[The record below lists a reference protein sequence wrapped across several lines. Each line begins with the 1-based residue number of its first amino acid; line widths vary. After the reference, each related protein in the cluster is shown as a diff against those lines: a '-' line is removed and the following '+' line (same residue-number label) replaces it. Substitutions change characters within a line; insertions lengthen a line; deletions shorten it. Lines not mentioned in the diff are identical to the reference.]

1 MAGMDVTEAVAA
13 PMDDPRAFLAGN
25 ALTVGGGRARASG
38 PRIWR
43 MVPSTSHLTGCI
55 FGAGRLASHLQ
66 PAGSGSGGAATA
78 RITTT
83 VDAL

>member
-1 MAGMDVTEAVAA
+1 MDVTEAVAA

-43 MVPSTSHLTGCI
+43 MAPSTSHLI
-55 FGAGRLASHLQ
+55 FGSGRLVSHLQ